1 MLDFNP
7 SWRFSSPG
15 SIDGDVRE
23 EFFLMIK
30 KTAAQHGNR
39 KFVVEHYKTF
49 FADAAGRTSYD
60 SSSLSWAESDLRDYM
75 GDASQ
80 NAPLFLEAF
89 YDAGVALGS
98 QHPQLVIPPISLVNF
113 TLSRFGA
120 GYELNPP
127 ELLSQ
132 NLSPPVEIIPAMPSL
147 DAQAQEIIQRS
158 LKQSEQYLS
167 IGQERA
173 AMSYR
178 QFLVTA
184 EPVRRRRLWAEGQSV
199 WR

>member
-80 NAPLFLEAF
+80 NAPLFLEILHS
-89 YDAGVALGS
+89 AG
-98 QHPQLVIPPISLVNF
+98 LVLATNSIPPNCFLRICRLQWKSF
-113 TLSRFGA
+113 PRCHRWTRK
-120 GYELNPP
+120 
-127 ELLSQ
+127 
-132 NLSPPVEIIPAMPSL
+132 
-147 DAQAQEIIQRS
+147 
-158 LKQSEQYLS
+158 LKRL
-167 IGQERA
+167 
-173 AMSYR
+173 
-178 QFLVTA
+178 FN
-184 EPVRRRRLWAEGQSV
+184 VR
-199 WR
+199 